1 MKQRLSGEADRSSA
15 AKHCA
20 PFMVLD
26 GWLSSTEG
34 PASGPYPEPDE
45 SSPHPHSL
53 IFKILFNIITLCSSF
68 LCEMVDTKSNS

>member
-20 PFMVLD
+20 PFIVLD

-45 SSPHPHSL
+45 SSPHPYSL
-53 IFKILFNIITLCSSF
+53 IFKILFILSYYAVSF
-68 LCEMVDTKSNS
+68 FVRC

>member
-34 PASGPYPEPDE
+34 PTSGPYPEPDK

-53 IFKILFNIITLCSSF
+53 TFKILFILSHYAVSF
-68 LCEMVDTKSNS
+68 FVRW